1 MPPPK
6 MKFTV
11 QLSLIIGI
19 LWLGSLVFLTVTFS
33 PASDRGPSNLPDLR
47 QISENL
53 NRVGY
58 QTEELKRYTKEL
70 RDILELQLKKDDN
83 PDNRI
88 LLEKLEKRDLE
99 EEDRA
104 IKSTQCSEPRREYE
118 HIRRKTSDGVI
129 ELWYYMTSQLKNLK
143 KQLDKDQKGLIE
155 NILDNGSHQQSLALF
170 IPGKKCDFRVSH
182 DLQSDQSCLPYL
194 TPVNTI
200 YSHGKSDF
208 SRSTVRYSAQG
219 RRFGYF
225 VDHGILGKLLF
236 SSGARANRTEIVMH
250 AVVLQL
256 FKAINERTIV
266 SLQRYRRV
274 KVLRNRMIL
283 IADTAA
289 VSERDLEQRR

>member
-33 PASDRGPSNLPDLR
+33 PANDRGPSNLPDLR

-99 EEDRA
+99 EEDR
-104 IKSTQCSEPRREYE
+104 
-118 HIRRKTSDGVI
+118 
-129 ELWYYMTSQLKNLK
+129 
-143 KQLDKDQKGLIE
+143 
-155 NILDNGSHQQSLALF
+155 
-170 IPGKKCDFRVSH
+170 
-182 DLQSDQSCLPYL
+182 
-194 TPVNTI
+194 
-200 YSHGKSDF
+200 
-208 SRSTVRYSAQG
+208 
-219 RRFGYF
+219 
-225 VDHGILGKLLF
+225 
-236 SSGARANRTEIVMH
+236 
-250 AVVLQL
+250 
-256 FKAINERTIV
+256 
-266 SLQRYRRV
+266 
-274 KVLRNRMIL
+274 
-283 IADTAA
+283 
-289 VSERDLEQRR
+289 